1 MGYRLVPTD
10 QCSEAAPLPTP
21 RTSGSARWSPKPVQ
35 CRFQLK
41 IRQPAPHTFHRS
53 TNEQCQSFQPINCLA
68 ASCASEPAFRL
79 SLQRKYFH
87 LACWASLSLKSSW
100 PCNYSNAPAMATPN
114 KELQGHLDRAKR
126 RSSLPGGALPV
137 RSLASARFSAFRLLL
152 PSLTATPAFSPPAP
166 GS

>member
-1 MGYRLVPTD
+1 MQRGGATPNPKD
-10 QCSEAAPLPTP
+10 QRERTVVSEASPVSVSAQNSPASTTHFSSKHERAVSVFPAHQLPSGILCLRAGISPLP
-21 RTSGSARWSPKPVQ
+21 
-35 CRFQLK
+35 
-41 IRQPAPHTFHRS
+41 
-53 TNEQCQSFQPINCLA
+53 A
-68 ASCASEPAFRL
+68 AQVL
-79 SLQRKYFH
+79 SLGV
-87 LACWASLSLKSSW
+87 LGEPLSLKSSW